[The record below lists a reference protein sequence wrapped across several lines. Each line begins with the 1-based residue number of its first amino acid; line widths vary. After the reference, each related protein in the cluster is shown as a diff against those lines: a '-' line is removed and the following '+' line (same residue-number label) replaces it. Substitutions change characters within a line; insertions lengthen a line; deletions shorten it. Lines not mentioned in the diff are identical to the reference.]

1 MTTRTRTSV
10 PRADIFHIGK
20 ILEPQLLP
28 DGDEDGEKRVK
39 YRDGWNDERVATVS
53 GVALANVRKIR
64 QDLFGQLRRGGADNL
79 YKRLGDRIDVLE
91 RRLAE
96 LEEEITKPR
105 TFKSFSELVAT
116 NGSGK
121 Q

>member
-1 MTTRTRTSV
+1 MTRTRTAV
-10 PRADIFHIGK
+10 PRADVFHIGK
-20 ILEPQLLP
+20 IIEPQIIP
-28 DGDEDGEKRVK
+28 DGEEDGEKRVK

-79 YKRLGDRIDVLE
+79 YKRLGDRIDALE
-91 RRLAE
+91 HRLAE

-105 TFKSFSELVAT
+105 TFKSFGELGSA
-116 NGSGK
+116 NGQGK